1 MCLSASH
8 QADGVL
14 HGEDL
19 PLLALIASRRHG
31 GAENGRK
38 GSLAASD
45 ARKGG
50 GAMSIATFADGAKKK
65 KKDVLSDTGPNDHS
79 K

>member
-1 MCLSASH
+1 MRPSVSH

-14 HGEDL
+14 HGEGL
-19 PLLALIASRRHG
+19 PLLLLIASRRHG

-50 GAMSIATFADGAKKK
+50 GGIPDTTFADGAKKK
-65 KKDVLSDTGPNDHS
+65 EKDVLCDIGPNDWP